1 MIDEKFDRYNPNYTY
16 KKDSITIDKHSMEY
30 PIIERTNNGLL
41 FPLAPQNNIDMN
53 DLKE

>member
-1 MIDEKFDRYNPNYTY
+1 MIDEKLDRYNPDYTY
-16 KKDSITIDKHSMEY
+16 KKDSITIDMSSMKY

-41 FPLAPQNNIDMN
+41 FPLGPKNDIDMK